1 MQTRAG
7 RDGTKYNYARACI
20 IRQRV
25 SINGRAWKRA
35 TIFDYVSVNG
45 RLAVGQVRD
54 FVVVEYTHK
63 DVAGKRGRVRPSTL
77 EGTFV
82 FVRARQYNPTPQHVL
97 DMWEAPK
104 RPTYHLRTRSISV
117 MDLCSFLHRAPQRDG
132 REGRVNLIKVATAF
146 V

>member
-7 RDGTKYNYARACI
+7 RDGSKYNYERACI

-25 SINGRAWKRA
+25 SINGRAWRRA
-35 TIFDYVSVNG
+35 TIFDYVNHNG
-45 RLAVGQVRD
+45 HLSVGQVRD

-63 DVAGKRGRVRPSTL
+63 DYARKRGRVRRSTL
-77 EGTFV
+77 EGKFV
-82 FVRARQYNPTPQHVL
+82 FVRARQYNPTPQRVL

-104 RPTYHLRTRSISV
+104 RPTYRLATQSISV
-117 MDLCSFLHRAPQRDG
+117 MDLCSFLHSAPQRDG